1 MPVSTARHKAD
12 GLKQP
17 IFETGPAG
25 RHLQQIP
32 EEGGFEVF
40 WVDGRGAQAQGW
52 YWQIFAQHGL
62 SQAWMHG
69 PFATAKRAYN
79 AARGLWNNTERV
91 GKRGMFADN
100 DNSKTGLRR
109 RISRLS
115 RKDNT
120 DDLKKIAHYLVEIDK
135 LLMAT
140 I

>member
-17 IFETGPAG
+17 IFETRPAG

-52 YWQIFAQHGL
+52 YWQIFGQHGL
-62 SQAWMHG
+62 TQAWMHG

-79 AARGLWNNTERV
+79 AARGLSN
-91 GKRGMFADN
+91 
-100 DNSKTGLRR
+100 
-109 RISRLS
+109 
-115 RKDNT
+115 
-120 DDLKKIAHYLVEIDK
+120 
-135 LLMAT
+135 
-140 I
+140 